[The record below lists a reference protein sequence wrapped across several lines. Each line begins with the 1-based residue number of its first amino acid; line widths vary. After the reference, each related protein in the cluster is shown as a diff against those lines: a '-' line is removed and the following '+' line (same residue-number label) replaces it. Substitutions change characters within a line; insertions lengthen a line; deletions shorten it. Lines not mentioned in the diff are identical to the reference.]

1 MNKIQYNQISV
12 KLFNVYASIRQENI
26 DEDGLEQ
33 TNNKLNQFV
42 KDLEIDPKVV
52 ELFESFLSAEIDGE
66 AFIDFNRIF
75 KSIKSFFPLPKTLT
89 INSDM
94 SLSERGRLFA
104 IQSHRDVDQR
114 YGDKNTENEA
124 PYEYHLWSSVQ
135 FFKKYKHHIPL
146 EDQDT
151 VEAAQWNHDVV
162 EDGQKTFNDL
172 KNATNEMTATI
183 ACAVTTN
190 VHGHNRKA
198 RADENYYQRIRST
211 KYAVFV
217 KLCDRLANVS
227 NGGKMVDGYR
237 KEMPGFIA
245 SLGEEALQYQD
256 MIDELNSLVKK

>member
-1 MNKIQYNQISV
+1 MNKVQYNQISE
-12 KLFNVYASIRQENI
+12 KLFETYLDIKFKNLIT
-26 DEDGLEQ
+26 DEEDLDF
-33 TNNKLNQFV
+33 NNQKNSELNDFV
-42 KDLEIDPKVV
+42 KDLEIDDKVV
-52 ELFESFLSAEIDGE
+52 MLFESLSDNYHNGFAILK
-66 AFIDFNRIF
+66 A
-75 KSIKSFFPLPKTLT
+75 IKAFFPLPQELV
-89 INSDM
+89 ILPEM
-94 SLSERGRLFA
+94 SIAERGRLFA
-104 IQSHRDVDQR
+104 IQSHRDVDQL
-114 YGDKNTENEA
+114 YGEDRSEA

-135 FFKKYKHHIPL
+135 FFKKYKHHIPK

-172 KNATNEMTATI
+172 KNATNETVAKI

-198 RADENYYQRIRST
+198 RADEDYYNRIRST
-211 KYAVFV
+211 KYAAFV

-237 KEMPGFIA
+237 KEMPGFLA
-245 SLGEEALQYQD
+245 SLGEEILQYQD